1 MRDRQDDDGN
11 PRLEY
16 VDKGKQREEMPEN
29 SGHHSGKKSGD
40 LVISIP
46 EHVRKGLPDT
56 LSLDDIGR
64 IDLREAESIADEGLL
79 FLKEHDLIEGL
90 DDFDLIPLKKE
101 HAPAEDVKAEGIPAK
116 IRERREEKEP
126 VSEVPS
132 EIPPEE
138 GKGETT
144 AVEKEDAAESPSAA
158 MEPVHEER
166 GEDRD
171 WVPIEQLDWIDEKGG
186 KWLPL
191 ERIGPEMKKIH
202 TGPVDEGGKAAPPLP
217 PVATSK
223 GEKSADA
230 GATPSRG
237 EVAHGAA
244 DKPRIIEG
252 FVESDDEYVIWDMPE
267 GERTEGVSIQSG
279 EAKTETPL
287 EEVPTPHKEPVT
299 REGPIAAGEA
309 GDVKAAEE
317 PVLPPEKGT
326 IEEAEP
332 EQGITGVFSPVETT
346 VVTVPTAVEKD
357 GGRIDEGQGL
367 VPEMPPEG
375 VPFDDDEEPRVHF
388 IDDRE
393 LTSRIEEKEE
403 RPGIDL
409 ERVTRGI
416 VQFEEAPGYILRE
429 SDQRSDR
436 ELIAHIAKDLEPDFE
451 ELFVDLDYIY
461 RDEEID
467 YIHAAIVEEDYSDYI
482 REIDEFSGTRGG
494 GVVPAAVELLG
505 LTADE
510 FDTIEDL
517 LFSDELRDVN
527 LYDRYHL
534 YEFGGTE
541 RTGGRSEKQCRYMLP
556 TEDSLVDIERDSI
569 ESDVS
574 SGSALIFEEDVSRIS
589 EELKIKTGRTDV
601 DAVEIVESV
610 ISPEIVAAVSG
621 EPEPR
626 ETEAREAVEP
636 VLPLSAKM
644 PDDDIDDITDRVII
658 LDDEE
663 DVDRFIRGL
672 PEQKQVDMKTLLS
685 YLDGLFEKLPERV
698 IKRFASSEYFDLYL
712 KVLNELGV

>member
-1 MRDRQDDDGN
+1 MT
-11 PRLEY
+11 
-16 VDKGKQREEMPEN
+16 EN

-101 HAPAEDVKAEGIPAK
+101 HAPAEDVRAEGIPAK
-116 IRERREEKEP
+116 TRERREEREP
-126 VSEVPS
+126 VSKVPRES
-132 EIPPEE
+132 PPAE
-138 GKGETT
+138 GKAGTIAVEAEDT
-144 AVEKEDAAESPSAA
+144 AVSPSALV
-158 MEPVHEER
+158 ESFHEER
-166 GEDRD
+166 GDDRD

-191 ERIGPEMKKIH
+191 ERITATEEEIQKGR
-202 TGPVDEGGKAAPPLP
+202 VDERGEGVSHLP
-217 PVATSK
+217 TVATTE

-230 GATPSRG
+230 GAAPARG
-237 EVAHGAA
+237 VVAHGTG
-244 DKPRIIEG
+244 DTPRIIEG

-267 GERTEGVSIQSG
+267 GERSGGVSIRPG
-279 EAKTETPL
+279 EAKTGKPQ
-287 EEVPTPHKEPVT
+287 EEAPPPHEAPGT
-299 REGPIAAGEA
+299 REAPIAAREA
-309 GDVKAAEE
+309 GDLKAAEGA
-317 PVLPPEKGT
+317 VSTPEKKA
-326 IEEAEP
+326 IQEIEP
-332 EQGITGVFSPVETT
+332 EAGITGVFSPVETT
-346 VVTVPTAVEKD
+346 VFTVPTAADKD
-357 GGRIDEGQGL
+357 GGQIDEGQGL
-367 VPEMPPEG
+367 ASEMPVEG
-375 VPFDDDEEPRVHF
+375 APFVDDEEPRVHF

-393 LTSRIEEKEE
+393 LTSRSEEKEE
-403 RPGIDL
+403 TPGIDL

-436 ELIAHIAKDLEPDFE
+436 EMIAHIAKDLEPDFE

-534 YEFGGTE
+534 YEFGGTG
-541 RTGGRSEKQCRYMLP
+541 RKGGQSEKQCRYLLP

-610 ISPEIVAAVSG
+610 ISPEIVAAVSE

-626 ETEAREAVEP
+626 EKEARETVEAA
-636 VLPLSAKM
+636 LPLSAEM
-644 PDDDIDDITDRVII
+644 ADDDLDDITDRVII

-672 PEQKQVDMKTLLS
+672 PEQKQVDMKTLLG
-685 YLDGLFEKLPERV
+685 YLDGLFEKLPEKV

>member
-1 MRDRQDDDGN
+1 M
-11 PRLEY
+11 
-16 VDKGKQREEMPEN
+16 
-29 SGHHSGKKSGD
+29 
-40 LVISIP
+40 ISIP

-101 HAPAEDVKAEGIPAK
+101 HAPAEDLKAEGIHAGM
-116 IRERREEKEP
+116 RERREEKETVSKEPREASPAEVKVDTMP
-126 VSEVPS
+126 VAE
-132 EIPPEE
+132 
-138 GKGETT
+138 
-144 AVEKEDAAESPSAA
+144 EDAAVSPSAE
-158 MEPVHEER
+158 MESSSEEP
-166 GEDRD
+166 GEGRE
-171 WVPIEQLDWIDEKGG
+171 WVPIEQLDWVDEKGK

-191 ERIGPEMKKIH
+191 DRIGSEERKIS
-202 TGPVDEGGKAAPPLP
+202 TVPDDGVGEVAATIPQ
-217 PVATSK
+217 VETTEEEK
-223 GEKSADA
+223 GSDA
-230 GATPSRG
+230 GAAPARA
-237 EVAHGAA
+237 EVARGATE
-244 DKPRIIEG
+244 KPRMFEG
-252 FVESDDEYVIWDMPE
+252 FVENDDEYVIWDMPA
-267 GERTEGVSIQSG
+267 GERTDGVSVTPG
-279 EAKTETPL
+279 EAKTGTPR
-287 EEVPTPHKEPVT
+287 EEATALDEASVT

-309 GDVKAAEE
+309 GDAKAAEG
-317 PVLPPEKGT
+317 PVPPPERKST
-326 IEEAEP
+326 EEAQPEP
-332 EQGITGVFSPVETT
+332 GITGVFSPVETT
-346 VVTVPTAVEKD
+346 VIPETYAVEKN
-357 GGRIDEGQGL
+357 GGRIDGDQGP

-375 VPFDDDEEPRVHF
+375 VPFVDEEEPRVHF

-403 RPGIDL
+403 TPEIDL

-416 VQFEEAPGYILRE
+416 VQFEEAPGYLLAE

-436 ELIAHIAKDLEPDFE
+436 EKIAHIAKDLEPDYE

-467 YIHAAIVEEDYSDYI
+467 YIHAAIVEEDYGDYI

-517 LFSDELRDVN
+517 LFSDELGDVN

-534 YEFGGTE
+534 YEFGGTD
-541 RTGGRSEKQCRYMLP
+541 GAGARSEKQCRYLLP

-569 ESDVS
+569 ESDIS

-610 ISPEIVAAVSG
+610 ISPEIDVSVSD
-621 EPEPR
+621 EPEPAGMKAG
-626 ETEAREAVEP
+626 ESVEAAMQVP
-636 VLPLSAKM
+636 GKM